1 MLTHGGK
8 SAPSTN
14 TNTTIQIQ
22 APFMSH
28 TLQTPPLVLEG
39 GCKCVHGHVVKHFSN
54 HTKLSAHMIGTV
66 VDLVRRGN
74 IEFISGEKR
83 DKIVS
88 FQIPIKTQTHHSH
101 VNWR

>member
-1 MLTHGGK
+1 
-8 SAPSTN
+8 
-14 TNTTIQIQ
+14 
-22 APFMSH
+22 
-28 TLQTPPLVLEG
+28 
-39 GCKCVHGHVVKHFSN
+39 
-54 HTKLSAHMIGTV
+54 MIGTV

-101 VNWR
+101 VNWRWLREVVKMIYLMINICSNLVDF